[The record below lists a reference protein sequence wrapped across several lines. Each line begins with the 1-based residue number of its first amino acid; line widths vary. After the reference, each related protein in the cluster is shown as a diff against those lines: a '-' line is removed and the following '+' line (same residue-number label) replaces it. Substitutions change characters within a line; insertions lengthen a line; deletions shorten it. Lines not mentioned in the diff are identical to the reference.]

1 MKTALFILLVMFLFS
16 SCATQKRMD
25 RKCRKALQKY
35 ELAAYKYGCP
45 MVSDSFSSFTQVI
58 IKDTT
63 IYVPV
68 PGETVHD
75 SIPVIISKG
84 LVNSPISK
92 LETSYSISKAWV
104 QDGVLKHNL
113 DQKSSIIPVIIPGAI
128 HNSTSG
134 SVQTIKV
141 PYYFDRQIPKPLS
154 WWQKLFFWSGIII
167 WWIIIGYTIFRI
179 KKFVVL

>member
-104 QDGVLKHNL
+104 ENGLLWHTL
-113 DQKSSIIPVIIPGAI
+113 DQKSATIPVTIPGAM
-128 HNSTSG
+128 HNITSG

-141 PYYFDRQIPKPLS
+141 PYHIVRQISKPLS
-154 WWQKLFFWSGIII
+154 WWQKLFFWSGIIA
-167 WWIIIGYTIFRI
+167 WWAGVGFLIL
-179 KKFVVL
+179 KFKRFSL

>member
-1 MKTALFILLVMFLFS
+1 MKTTLFIFLAMFLLC

-25 RKCRKALQKY
+25 RKCRKAQQKY

-45 MVSDSFSSFTQVI
+45 MVSDSFSSFTQII

-84 LVNSPISK
+84 LLNSPISK
-92 LETSYSISKAWV
+92 LETTYSISKAWV
-104 QDGVLKHNL
+104 ENGLLRHTL
-113 DQKSSIIPVIIPGAI
+113 DQKSSTIPVIIPGAI
-128 HNSTSG
+128 HNTTSG

-141 PYYFDRQIPKPLS
+141 PYYVNRQISKPLS

-167 WWIIIGYTIFRI
+167 WWIIIGYLIFRLQ
-179 KKFVVL
+179 KFTP